1 MKINQDKCHVLFTGN
16 TPESIWVKVGEEI
29 IWENNQVKLLG
40 ITIDKNLKF
49 ESHLSKLCAKV
60 SSKVTI
66 LSRMGKLLPREKKK
80 ILMKAFIESQF
91 SYCPLIWMF
100 CSRKLNN
107 RINFI
112 HERALRLVY
121 DDYENSFEYLLK
133 QDNSVSIHHR
143 NIQRVAIEMYKVV
156 HKLCPSIMND
166 LFVPHTT
173 TRQTRSKRAFI
184 RPRVNSVH
192 YGEYSIRSFGPIVW
206 DEMLPQH
213 LKEAIN
219 LNIFKKYIK
228 NWIPDNC
235 PCNLCKVYVPQLG
248 FVTLTE

>member
-1 MKINQDKCHVLFTGN
+1 
-16 TPESIWVKVGEEI
+16 
-29 IWENNQVKLLG
+29 
-40 ITIDKNLKF
+40 
-49 ESHLSKLCAKV
+49 
-60 SSKVTI
+60 
-66 LSRMGKLLPREKKK
+66 
-80 ILMKAFIESQF
+80 MKAFIESQF

-143 NIQRVAIEMYKVV
+143 NIQIVAIEMYKVV

-166 LFVPHTT
+166 LFVPQTT
-173 TRQTRSKRAFI
+173 TRQTGSKSAFI
-184 RPRVNSVH
+184 RPRVNSVY
-192 YGEYSIRSFGPIVW
+192 YGEHSIRSFGPIVW

-235 PCNLCKVYVPQLG
+235 PCNLGKV
-248 FVTLTE
+248 